1 MKYEILVLSIIVNYL
16 EVNNTMRETERGG
29 GENSSFNNR
38 VSMNNSQFHKY
49 LPQTINSVKRRTT
62 KLYFRLIV
70 CGKYL

>member
-49 LPQTINSVKRRTT
+49 LPQTIG
-62 KLYFRLIV
+62 L
-70 CGKYL
+70 KYNLVVLL